1 MRRRNEHSAR
11 GRVGEWQKKGKHR
24 NKIPKAQVNRRPDLQ
39 SLPTARARGAL
50 GVSDPEEVREWAL
63 QTQDFA
69 AGVGRRRRACAVAEG
84 AKKRSGN
91 KGGTVRFKIKAEQSK
106 RSPTRAQRLYFGPF
120 LYVSTNESYGPFLAS
135 RFQPTCSFSC
145 FTEPA
150 RSD

>member
-50 GVSDPEEVREWAL
+50 DVSDPEEVRGWAL

-69 AGVGRRRRACAVAEG
+69 AGVGRQRRACAVAEG
-84 AKKRSGN
+84 RGRGDAKRK
-91 KGGTVRFKIKAEQSK
+91 
-106 RSPTRAQRLYFGPF
+106 
-120 LYVSTNESYGPFLAS
+120 
-135 RFQPTCSFSC
+135 
-145 FTEPA
+145 
-150 RSD
+150 